1 MRRHSGHRLRDVQ
14 RVRGR
19 SVRSGGLLGRPRH
32 SVCGLQPVRLGR
44 VCVRGV
50 LAHAGHRVQQVP
62 DMPLGDVPDK
72 GMRARSRHGMHGVQP
87 LRRRN
92 IRRVTLRRHE
102 QHRVYRL
109 PIQLQWRVQPGVC
122 HDIPERG
129 VQRYTRQGVLGLL
142 KLWRTRGGI
151 PVRSVHLG
159 ARQRVP
165 EVHQLQRARA
175 LLRTGV
181 RLRVRRAMRGVCD
194 VPERDVHSC
203 GVRDDDTDGVQGVQ
217 RRLPRGDVPG
227 SGVHGDERPRV
238 CPMYDDQE
246 RLLHN
251 EGMPGA
257 GGQRVYVVHGV
268 PRGEVRV
275 TGMQFNERH
284 SVLGVQAVQPQNI
297 HGVQREGMGDG
308 RRAGVS
314 GASMQCNPRHIV
326 PDMQLPGPRR
336 HVHHGPVYPGA
347 RPAIQT
353 VLADG
358 VPTESSDHGG
368 VLTLR
373 LERLRVRLV

>member
-1 MRRHSGHRLRDVQ
+1 
-14 RVRGR
+14 
-19 SVRSGGLLGRPRH
+19 
-32 SVCGLQPVRLGR
+32 
-44 VCVRGV
+44 
-50 LAHAGHRVQQVP
+50 VQQVP

-72 GMRARSRHGMHGVQP
+72 GMRARSRHGMHGMQP

-92 IRRVTLRRHE
+92 VRRVTLRRHE
-102 QHRVYRL
+102 QHRVHRL
-109 PIQLQWRVQPGVC
+109 PIQLLWCVQPALC
-122 HDIPERG
+122 HYVPERG
-129 VQRYTRQGVLGLL
+129 LQQHTRHGVLGLL
-142 KLWRTRGGI
+142 KLWRTRTTRGGI
-151 PVRSVHLG
+151 PVRWVHLG

-165 EVHQLQRARA
+165 EVHRLQRARA

-181 RLRVRRAMRGVCD
+181 RLHVRRAMRGVCD
-194 VPERDVHSC
+194 VPERDVHSG

-227 SGVHGDERPRV
+227 GGVHGDERPRV
-238 CPMYDDQE
+238 CPMHDDQE
-246 RLLHN
+246 RQLQN

-257 GGQRVYVVHGV
+257 GGQRVYVVHSV
-268 PRGEVRV
+268 PRGDVRV
-275 TGMQFNERH
+275 TGMQLDERH
-284 SVLGVQAVQPQNI
+284 CVLRVQAVQPQNT

-326 PDMQLPGPRR
+326 PGVQLPGPRR
-336 HVHHGPVYPGA
+336 HVHHGLVYPGA

-358 VPTESSDHGG
+358 VPTESLDHGG